1 MRLPA
6 LRTGTITGAR
16 SAESPAS
23 PRKVHATAL
32 TPSEILKGHAPC
44 EARANMA
51 LRDRI
56 SAIMEEHGLTRREM
70 AAGLDTPLD
79 TLKGWLDQGKTP
91 PAVLGPMLDLLEGKR
106 EVMRGW
112 RRLGIK

>member
-1 MRLPA
+1 
-6 LRTGTITGAR
+6 
-16 SAESPAS
+16 
-23 PRKVHATAL
+23 
-32 TPSEILKGHAPC
+32 
-44 EARANMA
+44 MA

-70 AAGLDTPLD
+70 AAGLGTPLD

-112 RRLGIK
+112 RRLGIKRIKQRQRGRPFPKGHQFRINDPRRPQALAEARARKQSDSKRA